1 MSFDDFEIIKKLG
14 KGGFASVYL
23 VCFKHDPQH
32 KFAMKVMSKDHITK
46 NNQIEHIMTE
56 RNILA
61 KTKSPFIVDMQY
73 AFQTDDKLFLIMEYV
88 QGGNLDGYIRILH
101 YSKQL

>member
-1 MSFDDFEIIKKLG
+1 MQFEDFDILRKLG

-23 VCFKHDPQH
+23 VCFKNDRDRL
-32 KFAMKVMSKDHITK
+32 FAMKVMSKDHIAK
-46 NNQIEHIMTE
+46 NKQIEHIMTE

-73 AFQTDDKLFLIMEYV
+73 AFQTDEKLFFVMEFV
-88 QGGNLDGYIRILH
+88 QGGNLDGYVRILH
-101 YSKQL
+101 YNKQL

>member
-73 AFQTDDKLFLIMEYV
+73 AF
-88 QGGNLDGYIRILH
+88 
-101 YSKQL
+101 